1 MRELQYCVAHTLT
14 GRYASQRNY
23 NYEDSMVLGSCN
35 CKAVQFRVTGD
46 FKRIVNCH
54 CKLCRKMNGAAL
66 STYVAVLKTD
76 FKLITCDLCFF
87 DVTEN
92 ARKHFCGKCGTPIFN
107 SNPKYAGLNILHL
120 GSLDMESLVD
130 IKPDA
135 NIYAESKVSWLDS
148 LSGLPTFEKAMG

>member
-1 MRELQYCVAHTLT
+1 
-14 GRYASQRNY
+14 
-23 NYEDSMVLGSCN
+23 MVLGSCN

-54 CKLCRKMNGAAL
+54 CKLCRKMNGAAF

-76 FKLITCDLCFF
+76 FELVRGDLISC

-107 SNPKYAGLNILHL
+107 SNPKYSGLNILHL
-120 GSLDMESLVD
+120 GSLDIESSKQL
-130 IKPDA
+130 KPDA
-135 NIYAESKVSWLDS
+135 NIYDESKVSWLDS
-148 LSGLPTFEKAMG
+148 LSDLPTFDQAMS